1 MKALSEKQLAANR
14 ENAKRSTGPRTAE
27 GKARAALNSRK
38 HSLTAAAVSILRL
51 EEHGELDN
59 LRADA
64 LAHYQPQTSQEIFAV
79 ERIAV
84 YQLMMVR
91 GWRLEAGMF
100 ITCVNRV
107 LNDDETPI
115 FRIHAELHP
124 DGEVR
129 RDQNRNFAMAEGFQR
144 LSGQSPM
151 WPLVLRYQAQV
162 ERQYRRA
169 VEDFQRLVRERDDD
183 SPNEPNSDPQPAE
196 TTPQTAPSNEP
207 IPEPVAAPP
216 AAAPEAATLPQ
227 QPDAHAER
235 PLSGAFYLD
244 VTSAAIRADAVPA
257 IIRPSSL
264 ERISYA

>member
-1 MKALSEKQLAANR
+1 M
-14 ENAKRSTGPRTAE
+14 TDCF
-27 GKARAALNSRK
+27 
-38 HSLTAAAVSILRL
+38 AAACRTPPEMTFEPATIDQKNNHALFVGLQ
-51 EEHGELDN
+51 H
-59 LRADA
+59 RARESA
-64 LAHYQPQTSQEIFAV
+64 AWS
-79 ERIAV
+79 
-84 YQLMMVR
+84 
-91 GWRLEAGMF
+91 
-100 ITCVNRV
+100 
-107 LNDDETPI
+107 
-115 FRIHAELHP
+115 
-124 DGEVR
+124 
-129 RDQNRNFAMAEGFQR
+129 
-144 LSGQSPM
+144 
-151 WPLVLRYQAQV
+151 LVLRYQAQAD
-162 ERQYRRA
+162 RQYRRA